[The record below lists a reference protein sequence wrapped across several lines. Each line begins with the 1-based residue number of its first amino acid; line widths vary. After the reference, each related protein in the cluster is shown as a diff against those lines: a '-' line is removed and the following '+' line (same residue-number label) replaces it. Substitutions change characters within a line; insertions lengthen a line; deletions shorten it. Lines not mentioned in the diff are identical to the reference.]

1 MELTIL
7 KYLIEYGILGILG
20 FFFIRQQN
28 KNFSMIQEQYKNLVD
43 NLMITQKETL
53 KELKKSIDSLVII
66 IRSKVL
72 YDDSNKYDNLKDRNK
87 RDFSSD

>member
-28 KNFSMIQEQYKNLVD
+28 KNFSMIQEQYKSLVD
-43 NLMITQKETL
+43 NLMTTQKETL

-66 IRSKVL
+66 IRSKVP
-72 YDDSNKYDNLKDRNK
+72 YNDSNKYDNLKDRNK
-87 RDFSSD
+87 IDFSSD